1 MDYWS
6 YCVLTPT
13 LKSNCDFTLA
23 FAQFAILPLTF
34 EWEASV
40 YPGIDSVSYIK
51 DLESLKV

>member
-40 YPGIDSVSYIK
+40 YLVLIPLATSKI
-51 DLESLKV
+51 